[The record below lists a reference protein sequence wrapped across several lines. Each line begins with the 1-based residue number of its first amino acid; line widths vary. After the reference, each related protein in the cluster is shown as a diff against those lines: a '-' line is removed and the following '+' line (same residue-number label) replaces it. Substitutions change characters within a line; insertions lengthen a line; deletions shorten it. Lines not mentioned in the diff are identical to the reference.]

1 MENNKD
7 KIRQL
12 LAYHR
17 GTLAA
22 DERRVVDIALQSDPE
37 LRELLALV
45 ADLDKAVG
53 SGEDALADP
62 ARNLSTLIIRDFL
75 TRKADPDTRRGVVVF
90 DSSVVPLPD
99 GVRPAAVDTRE
110 LRFKLDEA
118 ELSLA
123 LYPLTM
129 NSYEMVGQITGRP
142 SEEALTVVVKQGRKT
157 QSVPADRHHLFRFAR
172 ISGGDCRLSL
182 VREGDEIAFITIDI

>member
-22 DERRVVDIALQSDPE
+22 DERRVVDSALQSDSE
-37 LRELLALV
+37 LRDLLALV
-45 ADLDKAVG
+45 VELDQAVG
-53 SGEDALADP
+53 TRDDILGDP
-62 ARNLSTLIIRDFL
+62 ARKLSTLIIRDFL
-75 TRKADPDTRRGVVVF
+75 GRKADPDSRRGVVVF

-110 LRFKLDEA
+110 LRYKLDEA

-129 NSYEMVGQITGRP
+129 NSYEMVGQISGRP
-142 SEEALTVVVKQGRKT
+142 SEEALSVVVKQGRKT
-157 QSVPADRHHLFRFAR
+157 QSVAADRHHLFRFAR
-172 ISGGDCRLSL
+172 VSGGDCRLSV
-182 VREGDEIAFITIDI
+182 VRGGDEIAFITIDI